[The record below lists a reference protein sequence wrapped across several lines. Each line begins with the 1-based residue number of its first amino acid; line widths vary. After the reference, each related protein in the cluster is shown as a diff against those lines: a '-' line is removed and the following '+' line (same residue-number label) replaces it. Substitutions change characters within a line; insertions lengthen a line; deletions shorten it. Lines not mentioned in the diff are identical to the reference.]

1 MILLL
6 VLSGSLIWLQTSGSR
21 GEAGG
26 PHSLVCRLFLP
37 VGWVWSP
44 ILIEAG
50 PGFLMWYSQGS
61 KSLRE
66 EAERPLEAKALK
78 SYDVPSS
85 AFYCFRQVTG
95 PAYIQGERK

>member
-6 VLSGSLIWLQTSGSR
+6 VLLQSSGST

-26 PHSLVCRLFLP
+26 PHSHICRLVLP

-44 ILIEAG
+44 ILIKAG

-66 EAERPLEAKALK
+66 EAERPLEAKVLK

-85 AFYCFRQVTG
+85 AFYCLRQVIR
-95 PAYIQGERK
+95 PAYIQGDRK